1 MSARWEDIIRLPEAA
16 YAGGRRIPKTVLT
29 SRAMLT
35 KHEQRTLDKMRRLEH
50 FATVAKGTAQVLPRV
65 DEEYDIQSVIFLRC
79 EMKGDSQAVAEVA
92 RLLHGCFPNPTVI
105 LQEAGDGIAVSV
117 ALTRRSH
124 AERGATVVSDVEST
138 GLFDPDNERYA
149 PFLDSLAFDRL
160 PQDDLLSYLRALASC
175 VRLSQAIGPLGFYP
189 ACAPAD
195 RERLLALVADYDR
208 QQGEVDAL
216 AEQRRAKDVTPNESA
231 QLRMRIRRAERQR
244 DGTLDEIRQ
253 LCTTGNDESESSR

>member
-1 MSARWEDIIRLPEAA
+1 MSARWEDILRLPGAA
-16 YAGGRRIPKTVLT
+16 YTGGRRVPKTVLT

-35 KHEQRTLDKMRRLEH
+35 KHEQRTLDKMSRLEH

-149 PFLDSLAFDRL
+149 PFLNSLAFDRL
-160 PQDDLLSYLRALASC
+160 PQDDLLSYLEAIASC
-175 VRLSQAIGPLGFYP
+175 VRLSQAIAPLGFYP
-189 ACAPAD
+189 ACAPQD
-195 RERLLALVADYDR
+195 RGRLLQLVADYRRR
-208 QQGEVDAL
+208 QSEVDAL
-216 AEQRRAKDVTPNESA
+216 ETERRDKDVSPNESA
-231 QLRMRIRRAERQR
+231 QLRMKIKAARQK
-244 DGTLDEIRQ
+244 LDAAVEEIRGI
-253 LCTTGNDESESSR
+253 CHA

>member
-1 MSARWEDIIRLPEAA
+1 MSAHWEDILRLPETA
-16 YAGGRRIPKTVLT
+16 YAGGRRIPKTVLA

-50 FATVAKGTAQVLPRV
+50 FATVAKGTAQVLPHV

-79 EMKGDSQAVAEVA
+79 EMAADSQAVAEIA

-105 LQEAGDGIAVSV
+105 LQQAGSDV
-117 ALTRRSH
+117 AISASLTRRSH
-124 AERGATVVSDVEST
+124 AERGATVVYDVEST
-138 GLFDPDNERYA
+138 GLFDPDDARYA

-160 PQDDLLSYLRALASC
+160 PQDDLLSYLEALASC

-189 ACAPAD
+189 ACAPSD
-195 RERLLALVADYDR
+195 RERLLSLVGDYDR
-208 QQGEVDAL
+208 QRGEADSL

-231 QLRMRIRRAERQR
+231 RLRMRIRKAERQR
-244 DGTLDEIRQ
+244 DGTLDEIRR
-253 LCTTGNDESESSR
+253 LCTTGNDESEGSR